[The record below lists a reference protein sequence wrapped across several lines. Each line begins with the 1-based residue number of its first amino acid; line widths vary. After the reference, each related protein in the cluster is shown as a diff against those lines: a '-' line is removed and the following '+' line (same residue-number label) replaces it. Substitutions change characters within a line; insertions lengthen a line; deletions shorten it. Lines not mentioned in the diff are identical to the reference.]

1 MVISNT
7 GHCSIHCNCHWVQPC
22 MYTAS
27 TQFSKKSEKL
37 SLMPQSQVMHG
48 AGGNGVTSCQKNE
61 YFIYKLKQGMRE
73 KCACV
78 GGVCVW
84 AAWAGERWWAGCM
97 GGVRG
102 QFGRVAWAGSMHGQH
117 GV

>member
-7 GHCSIHCNCHWVQPC
+7 GHSSIHCNCHWVQPY

-37 SLMPQSQVMHG
+37 ALMPQSQVMHG

-61 YFIYKLKQGMRE
+61 YFIYKLKSLASLKYVNFPSKVFMVPKHRSRQLT
-73 KCACV
+73 
-78 GGVCVW
+78 
-84 AAWAGERWWAGCM
+84 AANH
-97 GGVRG
+97 VNDDNN
-102 QFGRVAWAGSMHGQH
+102 
-117 GV
+117 

>member
-7 GHCSIHCNCHWVQPC
+7 GHCSIHCNCHWVQPY

-37 SLMPQSQVMHG
+37 ALMPQSQVMHG

-61 YFIYKLKQGMRE
+61 YFIYKLKSLASLKYINFPLQ
-73 KCACV
+73 KCLWFQNIVLDSSQLPA
-78 GGVCVW
+78 
-84 AAWAGERWWAGCM
+84 M
-97 GGVRG
+97 
-102 QFGRVAWAGSMHGQH
+102 SMMTTTFSIK
-117 GV
+117 